1 VLSGFTNHNG
11 QTAIDGQLQDPA
23 MAVSAGPAG
32 YGTEG
37 EITDTEHVRLL
48 LRIIFLNIVRSV
60 PVPVPVPNVSHARP
74 LNVSRVT

>member
-1 VLSGFTNHNG
+1 MLWLARCFPAVFPAVWFANHNG

-48 LRIIFLNIVRSV
+48 LSF
-60 PVPVPVPNVSHARP
+60 
-74 LNVSRVT
+74 